1 MNERVNKMNELQE
14 QHKKR
19 MAEWLASVP
28 HVDELLALQLQGTIP
43 KQMPGDVQKIAPRIG
58 QGPIYIGKAGE
69 SRRRDHS
76 VLCR

>member
-43 KQMPGDVQKIAPRIG
+43 K
-58 QGPIYIGKAGE
+58 
-69 SRRRDHS
+69 
-76 VLCR
+76 